1 MTKSELAPYL
11 DAVTNEERT
20 FLICQTSEGAY
31 IGESSPTCDDK
42 SFVLP
47 TTTCSQTSRLKLF
60 RRLPYFVFNI
70 IVHPNTE

>member
-11 DAVTNEERT
+11 NAVTNEERT

-42 SFVLP
+42 IFVLA
-47 TTTCSQTSRLKLF
+47 
-60 RRLPYFVFNI
+60 YDDVFADI
-70 IVHPNTE
+70 PFEAVQKASLLRF

>member
-11 DAVTNEERT
+11 DAVTNEECT

-42 SFVLP
+42 SFVLA
-47 TTTCSQTSRLKLF
+47 
-60 RRLPYFVFNI
+60 YDDVFADI
-70 IVHPNTE
+70 PFEAVQKASLLRF

>member
-11 DAVTNEERT
+11 NAVTNEERT

-31 IGESSPTCDDK
+31 
-42 SFVLP
+42 
-47 TTTCSQTSRLKLF
+47 KLF
-60 RRLPYFVFNI
+60 KRLPYFVFNI